1 MSATTDVKKPAND
14 TPRIGEFAALQ
25 PLSGVSVIET
35 SAVNGLG
42 NGAFTREAEKKK
54 A

>member
-1 MSATTDVKKPAND
+1 MSATTAVKKPAND
-14 TPRIGEFAALQ
+14 ETRIGEIAAMQ
-25 PLSGVSVIET
+25 PLSGISVVET